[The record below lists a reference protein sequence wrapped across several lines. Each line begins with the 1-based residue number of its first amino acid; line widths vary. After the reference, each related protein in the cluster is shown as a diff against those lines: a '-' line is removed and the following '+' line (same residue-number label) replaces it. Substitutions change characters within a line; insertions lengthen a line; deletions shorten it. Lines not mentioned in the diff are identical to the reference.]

1 MKEAG
6 PTAPPSALIIRN
18 LLQYYIKLGFQLD
31 LLTEY
36 TYLTFNT

>member
-1 MKEAG
+1 MKEIG
-6 PTAPPSALIIRN
+6 PTVPSCALIIRN
-18 LLQYYIKLGFQLD
+18 VLEYYIRLGFQLD